1 LSDTRVRTL
10 LELRRELEEELEELK
25 DRVQR
30 LEAYVKALDSTIGA
44 SSFSTADAALSPA
57 ESEASKATEEAPSG
71 GPRTIEIKHKSEDLE
86 LATMQVT
93 DDEIAVTPAPHALY
107 DIKRGAFARF
117 FVERIL
123 GGFQQEDK
131 RRVENGEIKWE
142 DSFDFDIQAEDSVLQ
157 GIFIRNYGGEERLE
171 EIRNALRWALEKTYR
186 PR

>member
-1 LSDTRVRTL
+1 ML
-10 LELRRELEEELEELK
+10 LELRRELEDELEKLK
-25 DRVQR
+25 ERIQQ
-30 LEAYVKALDSTIGA
+30 LESYTKALDATIGA
-44 SSFSTADAALSPA
+44 SSFSTAQAALAA
-57 ESEASKATEEAPSG
+57 EEPEQRDIMEEVPSK
-71 GPRTIEIKHKSEDLE
+71 GPRTLGIKHKSKDLE

-93 DDEIAVTPAPHALY
+93 EDEIAITPAPHALY

-131 RRVENGEIKWE
+131 HRVENGEIEWE
-142 DSFDFDIQAEDSVLQ
+142 DSFDFDIQAEDSILQ